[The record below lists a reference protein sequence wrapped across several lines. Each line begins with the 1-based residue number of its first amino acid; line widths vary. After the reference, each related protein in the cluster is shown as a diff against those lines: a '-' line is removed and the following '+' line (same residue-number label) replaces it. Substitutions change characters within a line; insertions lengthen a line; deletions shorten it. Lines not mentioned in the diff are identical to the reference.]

1 MEARELRIGSLLKDN
16 LTGEWLR
23 VTDLS
28 ENIVAEVINRDKYPL
43 PDGWQM
49 APIPLT
55 PEILEKAGFIFVHK
69 TNQYGWYLTVENRS
83 LCWCHSDYVSLEF
96 NAGQHDDYSHAL
108 FEFPCKH
115 VHQLQNL
122 FYCLT
127 GTELNIALANL

>member
-55 PEILEKAGFIFVHK
+55 PEILEKAGFIMKDEGYLLTLDTVVEI
-69 TNQYGWYLTVENRS
+69 NQICIEYDWS
-83 LCWCHSDYVSLEF
+83 VSIGDV
-96 NAGQHDDYSHAL
+96 NANGFFASNIGI
-108 FEFPCKH
+108 CKY
-115 VHQLQNL
+115 VHQLQNII
-122 FYCLT
+122 FSLT
-127 GTELNIALANL
+127 GEELIIKL